1 MADFKLKTFLS
12 YKRCSAASR
21 IMSEALDYNYAPFD
35 IYHVLSLDW
44 WLHHLASAY
53 RENPWHMLTE
63 LGLIILVLWLVF
75 KEDQRKKPTTTDKL
89 NVREQEE
96 LIREWQPEPLVPESI
111 SKQFGSN
118 SHDDAAPTNFHPT
131 IGVSSVVSDD
141 KKEYI
146 CLSSHNYLGMATN
159 KEVLEASERTIKE
172 YAVGS
177 CGPRG
182 FYGTMDI
189 HLNLERALSDYFGNP
204 AIIYADYVG
213 CPASVITAFSKRGD
227 LLLMYVNV
235 SLNFMIYI
243 SRYLFPSE
251 ILKCFCP

>member
-1 MADFKLKTFLS
+1 
-12 YKRCSAASR
+12 
-21 IMSEALDYNYAPFD
+21 
-35 IYHVLSLDW
+35 
-44 WLHHLASAY
+44 
-53 RENPWHMLTE
+53 
-63 LGLIILVLWLVF
+63 
-75 KEDQRKKPTTTDKL
+75 
-89 NVREQEE
+89 
-96 LIREWQPEPLVPESI
+96 
-111 SKQFGSN
+111 
-118 SHDDAAPTNFHPT
+118 
-131 IGVSSVVSDD
+131 
-141 KKEYI
+141 
-146 CLSSHNYLGMATN
+146 MATN

-235 SLNFMIYI
+235 LLNFMICVPRSI
-243 SRYLFPSE
+243 FSSE